1 MLEDLLLHRATCNVT
16 GTLSNEWSDCAD
28 AWGGIERHVTLYDT
42 ATNTLDDHFFS
53 LAHDR
58 KMSTTASRFARVQT
72 IVLNK
77 ASTLSAATRPVP
89 FQLFEN
95 RTAFGARIHVPQAGV
110 GGSTPS
116 RLAYNV
122 YKQGRWVVHIT
133 EPGSLAVAVELEH
146 LLLWDMR
153 DLDGD
158 GKVEWVLSPTEAYLP
173 KFRTQVARWDEGT
186 RALVRTTACKRET
199 SLAALRFH
207 PETVCF
213 RSRCRS

>member
-1 MLEDLLLHRATCNVT
+1 M
-16 GTLSNEWSDCAD
+16 
-28 AWGGIERHVTLYDT
+28 
-42 ATNTLDDHFFS
+42 
-53 LAHDR
+53 
-58 KMSTTASRFARVQT
+58 
-72 IVLNK
+72 
-77 ASTLSAATRPVP
+77 
-89 FQLFEN
+89 
-95 RTAFGARIHVPQAGV
+95 PQAGV

-158 GKVEWVLSPTEAYLP
+158 GKAEWVLSPTEAYLP

-186 RALVRTTACKRET
+186 RALVRTPACKQET
-199 SLAALRFH
+199 S
-207 PETVCF
+207 V
-213 RSRCRS
+213 SRCTSFSSRDGVFQGTVQELKGVPHLLEPEFRLPGHSRSDTSVGTVLRSTGAPKPAGGGRSLMSYSRTWPMRVSESGTPPASTMSPESVVA